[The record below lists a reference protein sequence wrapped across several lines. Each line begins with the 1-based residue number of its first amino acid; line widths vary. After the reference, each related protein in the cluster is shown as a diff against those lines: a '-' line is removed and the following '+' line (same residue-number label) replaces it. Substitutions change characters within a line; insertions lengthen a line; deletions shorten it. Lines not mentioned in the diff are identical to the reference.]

1 MRTTLTILALVFL
14 FAQPVQSKHHYT
26 FQSLLTLNL
35 TQVKEVQFILERQ
48 LQIGDECTYVQKS
61 KSFEVTTS
69 QPIEAEKLNN
79 AINKAGHFFRVVQGS
94 HPEELTLDKSTAS
107 HSEEQMLR
115 RRWFEINHMALDLEL
130 DAAVE
135 ILTEEEFNALHPEKR
150 AKIQEIKTIVILP

>member
-48 LQIGDECTYVQKS
+48 LQIGDKCTYVQKS
-61 KSFEVTTS
+61 KSFEVTSS
-69 QPIEAEKLNN
+69 QAIDAEKLTN
-79 AINKAGHFFRVVQGS
+79 AINKAGHFFQLIQSS
-94 HPEELTLDKSTAS
+94 HPEAMTLNKNTAS
-107 HSEEQMLR
+107 LSEDQSLR
-115 RRWFEINHMALDLEL
+115 QRWFEIHHSALDLDL

-150 AKIQEIKTIVILP
+150 AKIQEVKTIVILP